1 MTCLYVKLSQDQDK
15 CNINAILVGT
25 NTSMHNPM
33 MLDNG
38 LDQNQWNNLIDKFIN
53 ST

>member
-15 CNINAILVGT
+15 CNINAILVVT
-25 NTSMHNPM
+25 NASMHNPM
-33 MLDNG
+33 LLDNG
-38 LDQNQWNNLIDKFIN
+38 LDKNQWNNLIDKFIN